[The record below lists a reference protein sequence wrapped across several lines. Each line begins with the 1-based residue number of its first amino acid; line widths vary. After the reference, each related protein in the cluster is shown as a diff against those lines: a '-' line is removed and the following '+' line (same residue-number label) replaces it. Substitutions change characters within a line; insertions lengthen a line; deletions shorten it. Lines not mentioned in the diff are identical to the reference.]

1 MGKILISEEEK
12 RRILGM
18 HVDKGYSSLMNEQ
31 GVKPTPPAPVDKVQR
46 ATEINNEYFRSNPV
60 GQKLAKNPAFVDFI
74 NKNNINIQQANLQVQ
89 ANNSQAI
96 MQRDGKNYLVNFLS
110 FDGNIPS
117 DIVEKY
123 QTAYK
128 SVSSKINELNSNP
141 QIKENLC
148 FDVTLMKENPKG
160 NQQFCRTYWK
170 DFNDFV
176 KNTDYERLNSL
187 RQMQDF
193 LVAAPKWKVA

>member
-1 MGKILISEEEK
+1 MKKFLISEEEK
-12 RRILGM
+12 QRILGM
-18 HVDKGYSSLMNEQ
+18 HVEKGYTSIVNEQ
-31 GVKPTPPAPVDKVQR
+31 GVQPTPPAPVNKTQR
-46 ATEINNEYFRSNPV
+46 ATEVNNEYFKSNPV

-74 NKNNINIQQANLQVQ
+74 NKNNINIQQSNLQVVPNNAQ
-89 ANNSQAI
+89 AT
-96 MQRDGKNYLVNFLS
+96 MERGGKTYLVNFLY

-117 DIVEKY
+117 DISQKY
-123 QTAYK
+123 QGAYK

>member
-1 MGKILISEEEK
+1 MKKFLISEEEK
-12 RRILGM
+12 QRILGM
-18 HVDKGYSSLMNEQ
+18 HVEKGYTSIVNEQ
-31 GVKPTPPAPVDKVQR
+31 GVKPTPPAPVNKTQR
-46 ATEINNEYFRSNPV
+46 ATEVNNEYFKSNPV

-74 NKNNINIQQANLQVQ
+74 NKNNINIQQSNLQVVPNNAQ
-89 ANNSQAI
+89 AT
-96 MQRDGKNYLVNFLS
+96 MERGGKTYLVNFLY

-117 DIVEKY
+117 DISQKY
-123 QTAYK
+123 QGAYK

>member
-1 MGKILISEEEK
+1 MGRILISEEEK

-74 NKNNINIQQANLQVQ
+74 NKNNINIQQANLQVE

-96 MQRDGKNYLVNFLS
+96 MQRNGKNYLVNFLS

-117 DIVEKY
+117 DISQKY
-123 QTAYK
+123 QGAYK

-148 FDVTLMKENPKG
+148 FDVTLMKDNPKG

>member
-96 MQRDGKNYLVNFLS
+96 MQKDGKNYLVNFLY

-128 SVSSKINELNSNP
+128 SVKDKITELDGNP
-141 QIKENLC
+141 QIKKNLC
-148 FDVTLMKENPKG
+148 FDVTLMKGNPSG
-160 NQQFCRTYWK
+160 NKQFCSTYWK
-170 DFNDFV
+170 DFDDFV
-176 KNTDYERLNSL
+176 KSTGYEGFTSL
-187 RQMQDF
+187 KLMQDF
-193 LVAAPKWKVA
+193 LTAVPKWKVA

>member
-1 MGKILISEEEK
+1 MKKFLISEEEK

-74 NKNNINIQQANLQVQ
+74 NKNNINIQQANLQVE

-96 MQRDGKNYLVNFLS
+96 MQRNGKNYLVNFLS

-128 SVSSKINELNSNP
+128 SVSSKINELDSNP
-141 QIKENLC
+141 QIKKNLC
-148 FDVTLMKENPKG
+148 FDVPLMKGNPNG
-160 NQQFCRTYWK
+160 NKQFCKPYWD
-170 DFNDFV
+170 DFNAFV
-176 KNTDYERLNSL
+176 KSSGYEGFTSL
-187 RQMQDF
+187 KLMQDF
-193 LVAAPKWKVA
+193 LTAAPKWKVA

>member
-74 NKNNINIQQANLQVQ
+74 NKNNINIQQANLQVE

-96 MQRDGKNYLVNFLS
+96 MQRNGKNYLVNFLS

-117 DIVEKY
+117 DISQKY
-123 QTAYK
+123 QGAYK